1 MPLYFTFSGLRTN
14 IGSISSAKAWGLTI
28 LVIVT
33 AVVGKIV
40 GGTVAA
46 RVLKNS
52 WRESFTIGILMNTKG
67 LVELIVLNV
76 GLDVGVL
83 NTEVKELFDCR

>member
-1 MPLYFTFSGLRTN
+1 
-14 IGSISSAKAWGLTI
+14 
-28 LVIVT
+28 VC

-40 GGTVAA
+40 GATLSA
-46 RVLKNS
+46 RFLKNS

-83 NTEVKELFDCR
+83 NTEVKKSNGHILKYRSLRCL